1 MLFKPAFLRDTL
13 ALWMTFFFA
22 MTVGYMLLNWIP
34 TILAEAGFSLRQS
47 SLGLLC
53 YNGGGILGAIM
64 AALLVR
70 RLSSRVVIY
79 FCVSAAL
86 VAVFAGTGP
95 KFAAT
100 SADMAVATLF
110 ILGVFVV
117 AVTSSIFAIAAN
129 AYPTALRSIGIGSA
143 LAFGRLGAIGS
154 SFLGAAVSGASSGS
168 RISFLVA
175 AGLLAAQ
182 AIAMLFLTRHVTAV
196 AGMKAGVPPAAT

>member
-1 MLFKPAFLRDTL
+1 
-13 ALWMTFFFA
+13 
-22 MTVGYMLLNWIP
+22 
-34 TILAEAGFSLRQS
+34 
-47 SLGLLC
+47 
-53 YNGGGILGAIM
+53 M